1 MGTQDTFISHLIELR
16 TRLMRALGA
25 VLAAFVVV
33 GFIWPGS
40 QQLYTIF
47 ATPILAA
54 LPAGGQMIATDVVG
68 VFLVPIKVA
77 ALVGFVIAL
86 PYVLY
91 EMWAFVAPGLYAHEK
106 SLVLPLVVASFVL
119 FVIGMAFAYFLVFP
133 LVFNFLASIA
143 PEGVAWMTDIEKY
156 FSFALTSFIAF
167 GVTFEVPVVVIV
179 LVRAGLVSIEKLK
192 EIRPY
197 VIVGAFVV
205 GAIFTPPDVV
215 SQVLLA
221 MPLWLLYEIGI
232 LVGCVRRTGERRTGR
247 GSQADGG
254 GAEIARPSGPACR
267 SRAPGISGA
276 DRRRRNSR

>member
-1 MGTQDTFISHLIELR
+1 MSTQDTFISHLIELR
-16 TRLMRALGA
+16 TRLMRALVA

-33 GFIWPGS
+33 GFVWPGS
-40 QQLYTIF
+40 QLLYTIF

-68 VFLVPIKVA
+68 VFLVPLKVA

-119 FVIGMAFAYFLVFP
+119 FVLGMGFAYFLVFP

-156 FSFALTSFIAF
+156 FSFALTSFVAF
-167 GVTFEVPVVVIV
+167 GITFEVPVVVIV
-179 LVRAGLVSIEKLK
+179 LVRAGMVSIEKLK

-197 VIVGAFVV
+197 VIVGAFIV

-221 MPLWLLYEIGI
+221 VPLWLLYEIGI
-232 LVGCVRRTGERRTGR
+232 LVARFVGKSSAASEAPEGGDLDKDLKRTEAGQE
-247 GSQADGG
+247 
-254 GAEIARPSGPACR
+254 
-267 SRAPGISGA
+267 
-276 DRRRRNSR
+276 

>member
-16 TRLMRALGA
+16 TRLIRSLGA

-33 GFIWPGS
+33 GFVWPGS
-40 QQLYTIF
+40 QHLYTIF

-133 LVFNFLASIA
+133 LVFNFLAKIA

-156 FSFALTSFIAF
+156 FSFALTSFVAF
-167 GVTFEVPVVVIV
+167 GITFEVPVVVIV
-179 LVRAGLVSIEKLK
+179 LVRAGIVSIEKLK
-192 EIRPY
+192 DIRPY
-197 VIVGAFVV
+197 VIVGAFIV
-205 GAIFTPPDVV
+205 GAIFTPPDIV
-215 SQVLLA
+215 SQILLA
-221 MPLWLLYEIGI
+221 VPLWLLYEIGI
-232 LVGCVRRTGERRTGR
+232 VCARIVGRSTVASEAPEGGDLDKDLKRTGAGQE
-247 GSQADGG
+247 
-254 GAEIARPSGPACR
+254 
-267 SRAPGISGA
+267 
-276 DRRRRNSR
+276 